1 MTQKARKLSKATR
14 ASLYGVL
21 ACALAYGMPTYA
33 EGNVA
38 AKPYASQ
45 AGQKAGTVLVTVVDQ
60 NNEPV
65 VGASVVVMST
75 KAGAATDVNG
85 RCSVDAK
92 PGDKLQVSYIGF
104 DTQTLTVGSNNNVLV
119 TLGENKAMLDEI
131 VVVGYGTMRK
141 SDVTGSIAVAKG
153 ADMIK
158 AQSFGALDNLR
169 GKVSGVNIFSNSEQG
184 TTAPRVIIRGM
195 ATINASTDPLYVVDG
210 VVMNDFAM
218 MNPNDIESIEVLK
231 DASATAIYGARG
243 ANGVIMVTTKR
254 GLSGTEGTQMS
265 YQGSVSIRHM
275 ARKMEVMNA
284 QEWCDA
290 FMKGLENEN
299 KYQGTNWKLERPYW
313 FSDRR
318 YFDANGNPLYD
329 TDWQEEATRTA
340 VGHNH
345 QLNIQQGTKTS
356 SIGAFLNYS
365 DYQGIMKN
373 TWTKRIS
380 GKLAYDAKPTKWLT
394 TGINLM
400 VNHTWDRHT
409 DEGGGGQ
416 EARRTMIEM
425 LPWLP
430 VRTPEGN
437 YTTSNS
443 PSEMVG
449 KFGFEGMS
457 NPVMI
462 LDMQKRLYYNTQ
474 VFGNAAFTFHILPG
488 LDLKTQLG
496 IDWHAEESRRYAS
509 RELNNISQTEQGVA
523 ANGRHNNLYWQEETY
538 LTYNRTLNGLHRVN
552 AMLGMSW
559 QGYASRYNYS
569 EAQSF
574 ESDFFEDLNMGT
586 GKNPRPPGSNY
597 DEWKMNSYFLRLAY
611 TYNDRYS
618 ATFTARS
625 DGSSKF
631 GENNKYAFFP
641 SAGLAW
647 IVSEE
652 SWLKGNSWLSN
663 LKLHTSYGLTGN
675 SEIATYRSLAR
686 VGSGTV
692 LLDGKRAGAA
702 YISSLANPDLKWEK
716 TAQFDVGFDLGL
728 FNNAVNL
735 DFSYYYKRTTDLLLD
750 TPIPHSSGFGSV
762 YKNIGEVKN
771 SGVDFMLTAY
781 PVRTKDFTWTSIL
794 NLNYNTNKILKLGKN
809 NEDIEILHWV
819 GGSEGILRV
828 GESMGSF
835 YGYKRLGVW
844 TDEDEAAGRCT
855 KKMVG
860 RAKREEQ
867 KSILGKGIP
876 DWTGS
881 WTNTLNYKNWDL
893 TVEMQFVTGVQ
904 TMQQFYHS
912 VYDRFGIT
920 NGLKSILYDAYNGS
934 NPYTMQQMLYL
945 SNSPYDSQSH
955 AGQDTTVDSSWVVDG
970 SYLRCNMVQLG
981 YTFAPATLKMLGLNA
996 LRLYLSANNLFL
1008 LCSKD
1013 FKGYD
1018 PEMTSQGDKF
1028 GQNMAFFSI
1037 PRSRVFTL
1045 GLNVTF

>member
-1 MTQKARKLSKATR
+1 MTQKARKLSKTTR
-14 ASLYGVL
+14 VPLYGVL

-45 AGQKAGTVLVTVVDQ
+45 AGQRAGTVLVTVVDQ

-104 DTQTLTVGSNNNVLV
+104 DTQTLTVGNNNNVLV

-184 TTAPRVIIRGM
+184 TTSPRVIIRGM

-254 GLSGTEGTQMS
+254 GLSGTEGTRMS

-284 QEWCDA
+284 REWCDA

-299 KYQGTNWKLERPYW
+299 KYQGTSWKLERPYW

-329 TDWQEEATRTA
+329 TDWQKEATRTA
-340 VGHNH
+340 IGHNH

-356 SIGAFLNYS
+356 SMGAFLNYS

-380 GKLAYDAKPTKWLT
+380 GKLAYDANPTKWLT

-430 VRTPEGN
+430 VRTPDGS

-496 IDWHAEESRRYAS
+496 IDWHAEEGRRYAS

-523 ANGRHNNLYWQEETY
+523 TNGRHNNLYWQEETY
-538 LTYNRTLNGLHRVN
+538 LTYNRTLKGLHRVN

-559 QGYASRYNYS
+559 QAYASRYNYS

-631 GENNKYAFFP
+631 GKNNKYAFFP

-652 SWLKGNSWLSN
+652 SWLKDNSWLSN

-735 DFSYYYKRTTDLLLD
+735 DFSYYYKHTTDLLLN

-771 SGVDFMLTAY
+771 SGIDFMLTAY

-809 NEDIEILHWV
+809 NEDIEILEWV
-819 GGSEGILRV
+819 GGPEGILRV

-844 TDEDEAAGRCT
+844 TEEDKAAGRCT
-855 KKMVG
+855 EKMVG
-860 RAKREEQ
+860 RAKREEK

-945 SNSPYDSQSH
+945 TNSPYDSQKH

-981 YTFAPATLKMLGLNA
+981 YTFAPATLKTLGLNA
-996 LRLYLSANNLFL
+996 LHLYLSANNLFL

-1018 PEMTSQGDKF
+1018 PEMTSQGSKF
-1028 GQNMAFFSI
+1028 GQNMAFFSL

-1045 GLNVTF
+1045 GVNVTF

>member
-14 ASLYGVL
+14 VPLYGVL

-33 EGNVA
+33 EGNA
-38 AKPYASQ
+38 AAMPYASQ
-45 AGQKAGTVLVTVVDQ
+45 AGQRAGTVLVTVVDQ

-104 DTQTLTVGSNNNVLV
+104 DTQTLTVGNNNNVLV

-184 TTAPRVIIRGM
+184 TTSPRVIIRGM

-254 GLSGTEGTQMS
+254 GLSGMEGTRMS

-284 QEWCDA
+284 REWCDA

-299 KYQGTNWKLERPYW
+299 KYQGTSWKLERPYW

-329 TDWQEEATRTA
+329 TDWQKEATRTA
-340 VGHNH
+340 IGHNH

-430 VRTPEGN
+430 VRTPDGS

-496 IDWHAEESRRYAS
+496 LDWHAEEGRRYAS

-523 ANGRHNNLYWQEETY
+523 TNGRHNNLYWQEETY
-538 LTYNRTLNGLHRVN
+538 LTYNRTLKGLHRVN

-559 QGYASRYNYS
+559 QAYASRYNYS

-631 GENNKYAFFP
+631 GKNNKYAFFP

-652 SWLKGNSWLSN
+652 SWLKDNSWLSN

-735 DFSYYYKRTTDLLLD
+735 DFSYYYKRTTDLLLN

-771 SGVDFMLTAY
+771 SGIDFMLTAY

-794 NLNYNTNKILKLGKN
+794 NLNYNKNKILKLGKN
-809 NEDIEILHWV
+809 NEDIEILGWV

-844 TDEDEAAGRCT
+844 TEEDKAAGRCT

-934 NPYTMQQMLYL
+934 NPHTMQQMLYL
-945 SNSPYDSQSH
+945 CNGSYDSQSH

-981 YTFAPATLKMLGLNA
+981 YTFAPATLKNLGLNA
-996 LRLYLSANNLFL
+996 LRVYLSGNNLFL
-1008 LCSKD
+1008 LCAKD

-1018 PEMTSQGDKF
+1018 PEMTSQSDKF